1 MSQFAQPTKS
11 KWENALTKLAILVS
25 ILMIVGGAVGM
36 VLLQKDLQQ
45 SQDWRQ
51 QASVA
56 QGQVEVTT
64 NASSLEINQTGI
76 INFSI
81 NTHGVQTDGVQLT
94 FNIVTNAVSES
105 PVFSLK
111 SGIPLQIAY
120 SEVETTSDGFLVSV
134 ITIPSTLGQGFST
147 TTSTPFAQ
155 LSIKPNKAGEIALN
169 FDIENS
175 ISTVHASN
183 PPKDELTHIATAN
196 FDVSGTVY
204 CDNGNACPSGFSC
217 IQPGTCG
224 NGPCA
229 FRPYCAAS
237 TVSPSPSASPSVSP
251 SPSTSPSVSPSP
263 SASPTS
269 SPNVSPSP
277 SASPSV
283 GGNEVQTCNE
293 SCSSNSDCDVNLRC
307 YSGQCRLVTNVTS
320 TTCSAPADKGLSFRC
335 DEYCADTRECADG
348 LVCQSNRCRNPENL
362 ESKSCASLTVAERS
376 SLVKSC
382 NESCNS
388 NADCDVNL
396 RCYQGA
402 CRLATNP
409 GSFSCSASTSKTVSN
424 AVYGGTKGGDETS
437 TSTRSARPTGS
448 VGSVDTSKTT
458 KTNTGTSTSGT
469 DEKIIAEEKTALDKV
484 RNYFLANP
492 QLPIII
498 MGIGLGLILLLT
510 LLSILKRA
518 NRRRPPTPPTT
529 GGMGVGQTNQSSKPA
544 SIYEQNL
551 QSKINSLK
559 KTEENAGLASKPEL
573 KIPESKPVSVSSR
586 VEAESPVEAA
596 PPVVP
601 MPPASPVQPSKP
613 DFLPPSTMRNMNE
626 TQSSTNVSSASPAP
640 ITGQVVEANQAG
652 QLNQTSTSS
661 STEVFS
667 ATPATPPAVTPPTS
681 LPTSNETTGSSN
693 TRSMLERL
701 KSRNVTPPTV

>member
-25 ILMIVGGAVGM
+25 ILMIVGGAIGM
-36 VLLQKDLQQ
+36 VLLQEDLQK

-64 NASSLEINQTGI
+64 NASSLEIDQTGT

-94 FNIVTNAVSES
+94 FNIVTDAVSES

-120 SEVETTSDGFLVSV
+120 SEVETTADGFLVSV
-134 ITIPSTLGQGFST
+134 ITLPSTLGQGFST
-147 TTSTPFAQ
+147 NTSTPFAQ

-204 CDNGNACPSGFSC
+204 CDSGNACPSGFTC
-217 IQPGTCG
+217 IQPGTCE

-229 FRPYCAAS
+229 FRPYCAVA
-237 TVSPSPSASPSVSP
+237 TASPSPSASPSISP
-251 SPSTSPSVSPSP
+251 SPSASPSVSPSP

-269 SPNVSPSP
+269 SPRVSPSP
-277 SASPSV
+277 SASPNL

-293 SCSSNSDCDVNLRC
+293 SCASNSDCDVNLRC

-335 DEYCADTRECADG
+335 DEYCADTRECANG
-348 LVCQSNRCRNPENL
+348 LICQSNRCRNPENL
-362 ESKSCASLTVAERS
+362 ESKSCTNLTVAQKS

-424 AVYGGTKGGDETS
+424 SVYGGTKGGNETS
-437 TSTRSARPTGS
+437 TSTTSAKPAGS
-448 VGSVDTSKTT
+448 VGSIDTSKTT
-458 KTNTGTSTSGT
+458 KTNTGTSNSEN
-469 DEKIIAEEKTALDKV
+469 DEKVIAEEKTALDTV

-492 QLPIII
+492 QFPIII
-498 MGIGLGLILLLT
+498 MGIGLGLILLLV

-544 SIYEQNL
+544 SVYEQNL

-559 KTEENAGLASKPEL
+559 KEEHTDLASRIETAQSATSAP
-573 KIPESKPVSVSSR
+573 
-586 VEAESPVEAA
+586 AA
-596 PPVVP
+596 PPI
-601 MPPASPVQPSKP
+601 QPSKP
-613 DFLPPSTMRNMNE
+613 DFLPPSTMRSMNE
-626 TQSSTNVSSASPAP
+626 TQSSTVVSPASSAP
-640 ITGQVVEANQAG
+640 ITGQTVEANQAG
-652 QLNQTSTSS
+652 QVSQTNTTS

-667 ATPATPPAVTPPTS
+667 ATPTTPPAVTPPTA
-681 LPTSNETTGSSN
+681 LPTNNESSGN
-693 TRSMLERL
+693 NSRSMLERL

>member
-36 VLLQKDLQQ
+36 VLLQKDLQK

-64 NASSLEINQTGI
+64 NASSLEIDQTGT

-94 FNIVTNAVSES
+94 FNIVTDAVSES

-120 SEVETTSDGFLVSV
+120 SEVETTADGFLVSV
-134 ITIPSTLGQGFST
+134 ITLPSTLGQGFST
-147 TTSTPFAQ
+147 NTSTPFAQ

-183 PPKDELTHIATAN
+183 PPKDELTHIATAS
-196 FDVSGTVY
+196 FDVEELVAS
-204 CDNGNACPSGFSC
+204 PS
-217 IQPGTCG
+217 I
-224 NGPCA
+224 
-229 FRPYCAAS
+229 
-237 TVSPSPSASPSVSP
+237 SPSPSASPESSPEVSP

-269 SPNVSPSP
+269 SPRVSPSP
-277 SASPSV
+277 SASPNL

-293 SCSSNSDCDVNLRC
+293 SCSSNADCDVNLRC
-307 YSGQCRLVTNVTS
+307 YSGQCRLVTNFTS

-437 TSTRSARPTGS
+437 TSTRSARSTGS

-469 DEKIIAEEKTALDKV
+469 DEKVIAEEKTALDTV

-498 MGIGLGLILLLT
+498 MGIGLGLILLLV

-529 GGMGVGQTNQSSKPA
+529 GGMGVGQANQSSKPA
-544 SIYEQNL
+544 SVYEQNL

-559 KTEENAGLASKPEL
+559 KTEESTGPASKPEL

-586 VEAESPVEAA
+586 VEAAS
-596 PPVVP
+596 PVVP
-601 MPPASPVQPSKP
+601 MPPTSSAQPSKP
-613 DFLPPSTMRNMNE
+613 DFLPPSTMRSMNE
-626 TQSSTNVSSASPAP
+626 TQSSTTVSSTSSAP
-640 ITGQVVEANQAG
+640 ITGQTTEANQAG
-652 QLNQTSTSS
+652 QVSQTSTSS

-667 ATPATPPAVTPPTS
+667 ATPATPPAVTPPAS

>member
-11 KWENALTKLAILVS
+11 RWENALTKLAILVS

-36 VLLQKDLQQ
+36 VLLQKDLQK

-64 NASSLEINQTGI
+64 NASSLEIDQTGT

-94 FNIVTNAVSES
+94 FNIVTDAVSES

-120 SEVETTSDGFLVSV
+120 SEVETTADGFLVSV
-134 ITIPSTLGQGFST
+134 ITLPSTLGQGFST
-147 TTSTPFAQ
+147 NTSTPFAQ

-183 PPKDELTHIATAN
+183 PPKDELTHIATAS
-196 FDVSGTVY
+196 FDVEELVAS
-204 CDNGNACPSGFSC
+204 PS
-217 IQPGTCG
+217 I
-224 NGPCA
+224 
-229 FRPYCAAS
+229 
-237 TVSPSPSASPSVSP
+237 SPSPSASPESSPEVSP

-269 SPNVSPSP
+269 SPRVSPSP
-277 SASPSV
+277 SASPNL

-293 SCSSNSDCDVNLRC
+293 SCASNSDCDVNLRC

-424 AVYGGTKGGDETS
+424 TVYGGTKGGDETS
-437 TSTRSARPTGS
+437 TSTRSAKPTGS

-469 DEKIIAEEKTALDKV
+469 DEKVIAEEKTALDTV

-498 MGIGLGLILLLT
+498 MGIGLGLILLLV

-529 GGMGVGQTNQSSKPA
+529 GGMGVGKANQSSKPA
-544 SIYEQNL
+544 SVYEQNL

-559 KTEENAGLASKPEL
+559 KTEENSDLTSKPEL
-573 KIPESKPVSVSSR
+573 KIPESKPTSVSSR
-586 VEAESPVEAA
+586 VEAAS
-596 PPVVP
+596 PVVP

-613 DFLPPSTMRNMNE
+613 DFLPPSTMRSMNE
-626 TQSSTNVSSASPAP
+626 TQSSTTVSSASSAP
-640 ITGQVVEANQAG
+640 ITGQTTEANQAG
-652 QLNQTSTSS
+652 QVSQTSTTS

-667 ATPATPPAVTPPTS
+667 ATPATPPAVTPPTA
-681 LPTSNETTGSSN
+681 LPTNNESSGN
-693 TRSMLERL
+693 NSRSMLERL

>member
-1 MSQFAQPTKS
+1 MPHFAQPTTS
-11 KWENALTKLAILVS
+11 KWEKALTKLAILVS

-64 NASSLEINQTGI
+64 SASNFEINQDNNI
-76 INFSI
+76 DFSI

-94 FNIVTNAVSES
+94 FNIVTDAVSEN

-111 SGIPLQIAY
+111 SGVPLQIAY
-120 SEVETTSDGFLVSV
+120 SEIETTSDGFLVSV
-134 ITIPSTLGQGFST
+134 ITLPSTLGQGFST

-155 LSIKPNKAGEIALN
+155 LSIKPNKAGEITLN

-183 PPKDELTHIATAN
+183 PPKDELTHIATN
-196 FDVSGTVY
+196 TFDVEGLMAS
-204 CDNGNACPSGFSC
+204 PSVS
-217 IQPGTCG
+217 P
-224 NGPCA
+224 
-229 FRPYCAAS
+229 S
-237 TVSPSPSASPSVSP
+237 VSPSPSASPSVSP

-263 SASPTS
+263 STSPS
-269 SPNVSPSP
+269 VSPSP
-277 SASPSV
+277 SASPNL
-283 GGNEVQTCNE
+283 GGNDVQTCNE

-320 TTCSAPADKGLSFRC
+320 TTCSAPADKGLSFAC
-335 DEYCADTRECADG
+335 NEYCADTKECADG

-362 ESKSCASLTVAERS
+362 ESQSCASLTVAQRS
-376 SLVKSC
+376 NLVKSC

-388 NADCDVNL
+388 NSDCDVNL

-409 GSFSCSASTSKTVSN
+409 GSYSCSASTSKTVSN
-424 AVYGGTKGGDETS
+424 TVYGGVKGGDETS
-437 TSTRSARPTGS
+437 GSTRSAKPTGS
-448 VGSVDTSKTT
+448 VGSIDTSKAT
-458 KTNTGTSTSGT
+458 KTNTGTSNTNS
-469 DEKIIAEEKTALDKV
+469 DDKVIAEEKTALDTVK
-484 RNYFLANP
+484 NYFVANP

-498 MGIGLGLILLLT
+498 MGIGLGLILLLI

-518 NRRRPPTPPTT
+518 NRRRPPTPPTS
-529 GGMGVGQTNQSSKPA
+529 GGMTVGQPSQTQKPA
-544 SIYEQNL
+544 PVYEQNL
-551 QSKINSLK
+551 QSKINALK
-559 KTEENAGLASKPEL
+559 NQREESATATTKPEI
-573 KIPESKPVSVSSR
+573 KIPESKPVV
-586 VEAESPVEAA
+586 VA
-596 PPVVP
+596 PT
-601 MPPASPVQPSKP
+601 QPTKP
-613 DFLPPSTMRNMNE
+613 DFLPPSTMRSMNE
-626 TQSSTNVSSASPAP
+626 THSSSTVSPITSAP
-640 ITGQVVEANQAG
+640 ISGQSIEANQAG
-652 QLNQTSTSS
+652 QISQSSTNS

-667 ATPATPPAVTPPTS
+667 ASPATPPAVTPPAS
-681 LPTSNETTGSSN
+681 LPQTNEATGANN
-693 TRSMLERL
+693 TKSMLERL

>member
-11 KWENALTKLAILVS
+11 KWQNALTKLAILVS

-36 VLLQKDLQQ
+36 VLLQEDLQK

-64 NASSLEINQTGI
+64 NASGLEIDQTGA

-94 FNIVTNAVSES
+94 FNIVTDAVSES

-111 SGIPLQIAY
+111 SGVPLQIAY

-134 ITIPSTLGQGFST
+134 ITLPSTLGQGFST

-183 PPKDELTHIATAN
+183 PPKDELTHIAATS
-196 FDVSGTVY
+196 FDVEGVI
-204 CDNGNACPSGFSC
+204 A
-217 IQPGTCG
+217 
-224 NGPCA
+224 
-229 FRPYCAAS
+229 
-237 TVSPSPSASPSVSP
+237 
-251 SPSTSPSVSPSP
+251 SPSVSPSP

-269 SPNVSPSP
+269 SPQVSPSP
-277 SASPSV
+277 SASPNL

-293 SCSSNSDCDVNLRC
+293 SCASNSDCDVNLRC

-320 TTCSAPADKGLSFRC
+320 TTCSAPADKGLSFAC
-335 DEYCADTRECADG
+335 NEYCADTRECADG

-362 ESKSCASLTVAERS
+362 ESNSCASLTVAQKS

-382 NESCNS
+382 NESCSS

-402 CRLATNP
+402 CRLVTNP

-424 AVYGGTKGGDETS
+424 SVYGGTKGGDETS
-437 TSTRSARPTGS
+437 TSTRSARPAGS
-448 VGSVDTSKTT
+448 VGSVDNSKTT
-458 KTNTGTSTSGT
+458 KTNTGTSNSGN
-469 DEKIIAEEKTALDKV
+469 DEKVIAEEKTALDTF

-498 MGIGLGLILLLT
+498 MGIGLGLILLLV

-518 NRRRPPTPPTT
+518 NRRRPPTPPTA
-529 GGMGVGQTNQSSKPA
+529 GGMGVSQTGQSSKPA
-544 SIYEQNL
+544 SVYEQNL

-559 KTEENAGLASKPEL
+559 
-573 KIPESKPVSVSSR
+573 
-586 VEAESPVEAA
+586 
-596 PPVVP
+596 
-601 MPPASPVQPSKP
+601 
-613 DFLPPSTMRNMNE
+613 NE
-626 TQSSTNVSSASPAP
+626 TQSSTA
-640 ITGQVVEANQAG
+640 
-652 QLNQTSTSS
+652 S

-667 ATPATPPAVTPPTS
+667 ATPATPPAITPPTA
-681 LPTSNETTGSSN
+681 LPTNNEAAGNNS
-693 TRSMLERL
+693 RSMLERL